1 MIQKRLVFNAKHFLK
16 ELESV
21 KKFWLTSKRNK
32 LRIEAHKDTQFA
44 EFFSINKNTGLETA
58 VKIPVRVQSDMRI
71 CVSTV
76 GSFYDLIQLIHF
88 ANVGANESLTV
99 VIEEDPEQAN
109 RLLLRVLFSGSNLIG
124 QVESLASKD
133 RL

>member
-1 MIQKRLVFNAKHFLK
+1 MIQERLVFNAKDFLA
-16 ELESV
+16 ELENV

-58 VKIPVRVQSDMRI
+58 VRIPVRVRSDIRFN
-71 CVSTV
+71 VSTV

-88 ANVGANESLTV
+88 ANVGKNESLTV

-109 RLLLRVLFSGSNLIG
+109 RLLLRVLFSGGKLIG
-124 QVESLASKD
+124 KAESFA
-133 RL
+133 

>member
-1 MIQKRLVFNAKHFLK
+1 MIQERLVFNAKDFLA
-16 ELESV
+16 ELENV

-58 VKIPVRVQSDMRI
+58 VKIPARVQSDMRVNI
-71 CVSTV
+71 STV

-88 ANVGANESLTV
+88 ANVGPNDSLTV
-99 VIEEDPEQAN
+99 VIEEDLEQAN
-109 RLLLRVLFSGSNLIG
+109 RILLRVLFSGSKLIG
-124 QVESLASKD
+124 KVESFHKD
-133 RL
+133 VI